1 MARSRTSALSV
12 AVALGCTAV
21 AYNLSAAFVGFSPQ
35 LRGGP
40 AVARGVGTDYL
51 VRNGP
56 KDADPP
62 AVDTSKAAGATVD
75 IEFKKRPFGIARYV
89 PGAGGKGAVVRD
101 VTQKSRYPGD
111 PQGQAFVAGVQP
123 DWVLKSVNGQDVSG
137 MDFFVIMQMLD
148 DEVMDPVTAMSL
160 NLKASGVK
168 TDLRNDGAE
177 RTQGEK
183 FAITSDLDKV
193 AVVDMPAKLV
203 YQQM

>member
-21 AYNLSAAFVGFSPQ
+21 AYNLSAAFVGSSPQ

-89 PGAGGKGAVVRD
+89 PGVGGKGAVVRD
-101 VTQKSRYPGD
+101 VTQKTRYPGD
-111 PQGQAFVAGVQP
+111 PQGQAFVAGVQARLGAEVRERAGRVRHGFLRHHADAGRRGDGP
-123 DWVLKSVNGQDVSG
+123 SGCHVSEPEGVRGQDR
-137 MDFFVIMQMLD
+137 L
-148 DEVMDPVTAMSL
+148 E
-160 NLKASGVK
+160 
-168 TDLRNDGAE
+168 E
-177 RTQGEK
+177 
-183 FAITSDLDKV
+183 
-193 AVVDMPAKLV
+193 
-203 YQQM
+203 

>member
-21 AYNLSAAFVGFSPQ
+21 AYNLSAAFVGSSPQ

-89 PGAGGKGAVVRD
+89 PGANGKGAIVRD